1 MKKFK
6 PGQLLRLK
14 NRWKHAECY
23 SSEHVDGAWS
33 SRGASEPV
41 VIGLKP
47 FLMIEEEK
55 EEDESDLSRVVVLYE
70 ERFYAF
76 LQDAVVPWKQK

>member
-14 NRWKHAECY
+14 NRWKHAESY
-23 SSEHVDGAWS
+23 SSERIDSVWMQDDN
-33 SRGASEPV
+33 EPV
-41 VIGLKP
+41 IIGLKP
-47 FLMIEEEK
+47 FLMIEEE
-55 EEDESDLSRVVVLYE
+55 EEESEFPRVVVLYE

-76 LQDAVVPWKQK
+76 LQDAVVQWKSK